1 MEQRLANWLALK
13 QAQGVGNLLFKRL
26 IDRFGSPEGA
36 FRASRDELAQTQG
49 MTRRAV
55 EGVMRRDIPREAP
68 GEIRRTLQRGFRI
81 ITLTDSD
88 YPPLLLQIP
97 DPPPLLYVHGKLDT
111 AADHVAVVGSRNAT
125 EYGMEAARRIC
136 GDLASRGV
144 TVVSGMAAGIDT
156 AAHLGTLEGKGKT
169 IAVMGSGFD
178 HIYPRENRGLF
189 HQIARSGAVITEF
202 PLGAKP
208 EPRHFPIRNRIISG
222 MSLGTVVVEAA
233 RRSGSLITARLALE
247 QNREVFAVPG
257 HIHSFKSA
265 GTHALI
271 KQGAKLVEH
280 AGDIIEE
287 ISPLMTGPGKR
298 AEQRDGDQAP
308 PPPVRLSA
316 EESKVYQSLGTSP
329 AHIDELVRKISMD
342 PGRLSSILLQLELKG
357 AAKQLPGKRFSLNS
371 LSGS

>member
-1 MEQRLANWLALK
+1 MEKRLANWLALK
-13 QAQGVGNLLFKRL
+13 QTPGVGNLLFKRL
-26 IDRFGSPEGA
+26 IDRFGSPGEVFG
-36 FRASRDELAQTQG
+36 ASRDELARVKG

-55 EGVMRRDIPREAP
+55 EGVMRRDIPVQAP
-68 GEIRRTLQRGFRI
+68 AEIRRTLQRGFRI
-81 ITLTDSD
+81 ITLTDPD

-97 DPPPLLYVHGKLDT
+97 DPPPLLYVHGKPDI

-125 EYGMEAARRIC
+125 EYGMDSARRIC

-144 TVVSGMAAGIDT
+144 CVVSGMAAGIDT
-156 AAHLGTLEGKGKT
+156 AAHLGALEGRGKT
-169 IAVMGSGFD
+169 IAVLGSGFD

-202 PLGAKP
+202 PPGTKP
-208 EPRHFPIRNRIISG
+208 EPRNFPIRNRIISG
-222 MSLGTVVVEAA
+222 MSLGTAVVEAA
-233 RRSGSLITARLALE
+233 RKSGSLITARLALE

-287 ISPLMTGPGKR
+287 ISPLMTGPGTR
-298 AEQRDGDQAP
+298 AEQRDGEQAP
-308 PPPVRLSA
+308 PPVKLSP
-316 EESKVYQSLGTSP
+316 EEFKVYQSLGTSP

-357 AAKQLPGKRFSLNS
+357 AAKQLPGKRFSLHAPS
-371 LSGS
+371 